1 VIYGVGVIL
10 TTSSVVNWTLSASRG
25 WVCRKEVALFLI
37 TAVRTLIKHLRQDT
51 IFFWLFFRC
60 FVTLSRSS
68 IVTQRCENE
77 SLRRKIAPNFFQ
89 PDVFV
94 KPVTVLN
101 VKQVLFRHDTHYSF
115 VSCVAVCIT
124 AVWKKKQSK
133 TAVSCIFVMCTNRL
147 KNFSLRHSQV
157 PSFQSLPV
165 YILGLQKINI

>member
-1 VIYGVGVIL
+1 VPQGGCTVLNYGRPNTDQAPPTRHNL
-10 TTSSVVNWTLSASRG
+10 
-25 WVCRKEVALFLI
+25 
-37 TAVRTLIKHLRQDT
+37 
-51 IFFWLFFRC
+51 FWLFFRC

-77 SLRRKIAPNFFQ
+77 SLRHKIAPNFFQ

-124 AVWKKKQSK
+124 AVWKKNNPKLQFL
-133 TAVSCIFVMCTNRL
+133 A
-147 KNFSLRHSQV
+147 FS
-157 PSFQSLPV
+157 
-165 YILGLQKINI
+165 